1 MEAAALAVAATAKA
15 RPGVA
20 VTEAAEMGLVAGAE
34 AVVLLE
40 HRLELMVGRTAAAD
54 WMGVEA
60 GAMVEE
66 AMAKAEMVAA
76 VVGVAVKEVEVMAE
90 ARRVEAAVTLEQLQ
104 APVEGTM
111 EAAQTVA
118 ADLETEP
125 TAAEAV

>member
-1 MEAAALAVAATAKA
+1 METVGVKMGVTKA
-15 RPGVA
+15 EAEEARA
-20 VTEAAEMGLVAGAE
+20 TEA
-34 AVVLLE
+34 
-40 HRLELMVGRTAAAD
+40 
-54 WMGVEA
+54 
-60 GAMVEE
+60 
-66 AMAKAEMVAA
+66 MVAA

>member
-1 MEAAALAVAATAKA
+1 MVEEAMAMEVA
-15 RPGVA
+15 
-20 VTEAAEMGLVAGAE
+20 LVA
-34 AVVLLE
+34 
-40 HRLELMVGRTAAAD
+40 
-54 WMGVEA
+54 
-60 GAMVEE
+60 E